1 MDAVRERVARLS
13 EMCRERERD
22 ISALRLSVA
31 LQSGQP
37 GDLAE
42 LARLGVNELV
52 LVESPPENPDEAEQ
66 WVAALARR
74 WQPPTRGDTDR

>member
-1 MDAVRERVARLS
+1 MTGGVPVIVGGTSHAALRRAA
-13 EMCRERERD
+13 
-22 ISALRLSVA
+22 ALRLSVA

-42 LARLGVNELV
+42 LARLGVDELV
-52 LVESPPENPDEAEQ
+52 LVEPPPENPDVAEE

-74 WQPPTRGDTDR
+74 WRPPTRVDTDR